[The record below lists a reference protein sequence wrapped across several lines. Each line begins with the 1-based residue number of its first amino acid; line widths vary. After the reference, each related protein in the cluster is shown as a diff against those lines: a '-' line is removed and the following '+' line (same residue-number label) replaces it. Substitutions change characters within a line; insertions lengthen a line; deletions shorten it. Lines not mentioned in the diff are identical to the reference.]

1 MNDYLII
8 ITLCLLAIIVFFLAC
23 SVFYLHH
30 AELALK
36 QVVKEIKGL
45 RIQS

>member
-1 MNDYLII
+1 MDGYLVIV
-8 ITLCLLAIIVFFLAC
+8 TLCLLAIMVFFLAC

-45 RIQS
+45 RVQS

>member
-30 AELALK
+30 VELALK
-36 QVVKEIKGL
+36 QVTKEIKGL